1 MTVNADVIGYQR
13 PLPSGTVTFLFS
25 DIEGSTQRWE
35 SRRDA
40 MRDALTR
47 HDLLIRTN
55 VNEHGGVVF
64 KTVGDAFCAVFPTA
78 PSAVAAALACQ
89 RALLKEDWTA
99 VDGLAVRMAVHTG
112 DAHEREGDFFGP
124 ALNRVARLLAIGH
137 GGQVLVSGVAAELS
151 QSSLP
156 SQVVLRDLG
165 MHRLRDLAHPEHV
178 FQLNA
183 PDLPSEFPAL
193 RSLESLPNN
202 LPLQVTSFVG
212 RDAELAEI
220 KDVLTKTRLLTLFG
234 AGGVGKTRA
243 AVQLGADLLDSYPEG
258 VWFADLSS
266 ISDPELVAGALAS
279 ALNLQESS
287 DKSAAQ
293 TLVAAIKNNQML
305 VILDSCEHVVA
316 AAAKLA
322 DALLH
327 GCPKVK
333 VVATSREALG
343 IAGEAV
349 HRMPSLAC
357 PESSKHVAAQAAM
370 QYGAIALFAERAR
383 AADSKFQLTDD
394 NVPIV
399 ADICRRLDGIAL
411 AIELAAPRVKVL
423 NLRTLAE
430 RLNERFRILTG
441 GSRTALPR
449 QQTMRALIDWSYD
462 LLSPKEQQLFRMSA
476 VFAGGW
482 TLEAASAVCAVGDVQ
497 EFEVLDE
504 LSALVDKSLV
514 QVEFSESSQRYR
526 LLESTR
532 QYGVEKLTSAGE
544 RAGALRRHAD
554 YFAEIARAAASAFI
568 STPTYAL
575 RSQLEPELDNF
586 RTALTWA
593 LGEKADVALGQRLAG
608 DLLLCPRA
616 TFDPPEA
623 KRWVEIA
630 LATVNNATS
639 LDVTAAL
646 WLGLAIC
653 EGELARHRAAAEAA
667 ARALEAYESL
677 GDPLQE
683 ARARSTLAR
692 ALAFTGRVAEAQPL
706 LQTALAV
713 FRTANV
719 PKMLGD
725 CLEAAGTAAV
735 IDNDIAAS
743 RAYYREALPIVQA
756 AGDERKVAVILANK
770 AETEFQAGNV
780 EEALQLIAQALALDR
795 ARRNWRS
802 VANDLANQTAY
813 LIALGRNDEAR
824 SAALEALQIAF
835 DGRLETLTAWLVQHL
850 AAVSYNSGGD
860 PSAVARLLGWINGRL
875 ETVEAEREY
884 TEQQEYARLTTAL
897 RSDFGDTQLKEL
909 FDEGR
914 LWKEEQAI
922 AEAQRI

>member
-1 MTVNADVIGYQR
+1 MTVNADVVGYQR

-25 DIEGSTQRWE
+25 DIEGSTQPWE

-40 MRDALTR
+40 MQDALAR
-47 HDLLIRTN
+47 HDALIRAN
-55 VNEHGGVVF
+55 IMDHEGVVF

-78 PSAVAAALACQ
+78 PSAVAAALGCQ
-89 RALLKEDWTA
+89 RTLVKEDWSA
-99 VDGLAVRMAVHTG
+99 VDGLSVRMAVHTG
-112 DAHEREGDFFGP
+112 DAHERDGDFFGP

-137 GGQVLVSGVAAELS
+137 GGQVLVSGVAAELA
-151 QSSLP
+151 QSGLP
-156 SQVVLRDLG
+156 SEVVLRDLG
-165 MHRLRDLAHPEHV
+165 MHRLRDLAHPEQV

-212 RDAELAEI
+212 RDAELSEI
-220 KDVLTKTRLLTLFG
+220 KNVLTKTRLLTLFG

-266 ISDPELVAGALAS
+266 ISDPELVPAALAS

-322 DALLH
+322 DTLLH
-327 GCPKVK
+327 GCPKLK

-343 IAGEAV
+343 IGGEAV

-357 PESSKHVAAQAAM
+357 PQSNEHIAAQAAM

-383 AADSKFQLTDD
+383 AADSKFQLTDE

-423 NLRTLAE
+423 NLKTLAE

-462 LLSPKEQQLFRMSA
+462 LLSQKEQQLFRMSA

-482 TLEAASAVCAVGDVQ
+482 TLEAASAVCAVGDV
-497 EFEVLDE
+497 EDFEVLDQ
-504 LSALVDKSLV
+504 LAALVDKSLV

-532 QYGVEKLTSAGE
+532 QYGVEKLSSAGE
-544 RAGALRRHAD
+544 RSGALRRHAE
-554 YFAEIARAAASAFI
+554 YFAEIASAAARAFI

-586 RTALTWA
+586 RTALTWS
-593 LGEKADVALGQRLAG
+593 LGEKADAALGQRLAG
-608 DLLLCPRA
+608 DLLLCPLA
-616 TFDPPEA
+616 TFDPPEG
-623 KRWVEIA
+623 KRWAEIA
-630 LATVNNATS
+630 LATVDSATS
-639 LDVTAAL
+639 LDVTGAL
-646 WLGLAIC
+646 WLGFALC
-653 EGELARHRAAAEAA
+653 EGALQRHRAAAEAGT
-667 ARALEAYESL
+667 RALAAYESL
-677 GDPLQE
+677 GDPLQA
-683 ARARSTLAR
+683 ARARSALAR
-692 ALAFTGRVAEAQPL
+692 ALAFTGRMTEAKPL
-706 LQTALAV
+706 VQKALAE
-713 FRTANV
+713 FRAANV

-725 CLEAAGTAAV
+725 CLETAGTAAV

-770 AETEFQAGNV
+770 AETEFQAGNL

-802 VANDLANQTAY
+802 VANDLSNQAAY
-813 LIALGRNDEAR
+813 LTASQRNGEAR
-824 SAALEALQIAF
+824 SAALEAVQIAF
-835 DGRLETLTAWLVQHL
+835 DGRLESLTAWLVQHL
-850 AAVSYNSGGD
+850 AAASYSSGD
-860 PSAVARLLGWINGRL
+860 KATAARLLGWVDGRVK
-875 ETVEAEREY
+875 TVEAEREY
-884 TEQQEYARLTTAL
+884 TEQQEYEKLMATMRL
-897 RSDFGDTQLKEL
+897 DFGESQLKEL
-909 FDEGR
+909 FEEGR

-922 AEAQRI
+922 AEAQRM